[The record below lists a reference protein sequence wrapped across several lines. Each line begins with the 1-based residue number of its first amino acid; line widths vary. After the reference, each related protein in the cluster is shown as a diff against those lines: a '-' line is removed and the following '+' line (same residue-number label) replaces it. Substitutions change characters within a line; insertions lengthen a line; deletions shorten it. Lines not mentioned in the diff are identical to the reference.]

1 MEKQSILNFIMQTQ
15 KRSEQSLDWVLG
27 HLGLATSTYYRWR
40 TKEPQGQLEDNYTA
54 PFNFDAPLDTEIQAV
69 ISYALENPKEGY
81 RRLSHMMT
89 DADVAYLS
97 QSAVYRILS
106 DRNLLCRWKPAIQS
120 KGVYDFKPTAPH
132 QQWHTDLMYLWV
144 AGRWYFF
151 IGILDAFSR
160 MIVHWELSETAS
172 AADVR
177 ACVQS
182 ALKKHQGAK
191 PRIVT
196 DNGVQFTSREFREL
210 VKEFS
215 IKDIKIRIKHPQS
228 NGKIER
234 FHRSL
239 REEAL
244 GEKELK
250 DKYTATEIID
260 SWVSYY
266 NNKRLHAGIN
276 YLRPTDYYNGCH
288 AERLKERK
296 EKLDMATKIRQAE
309 NRKRFETEN
318 VKEQKK
324 IKLKERYLN

>member
-1 MEKQSILNFIMQTQ
+1 MQTQ
-15 KRSEQSLDWVLG
+15 KRSEQPLDWVLG

-40 TKEPQGQLEDNYTA
+40 EKESLGQLEDNYTT
-54 PFNFDAPLDTEIQAV
+54 PFNYDAPLDKEIEAV
-69 ISYALENPKEGY
+69 ISYALDNPKEGY
-81 RRLSHMMT
+81 RRLSYMMT

-97 QSAVYRILS
+97 ESAVYRILA
-106 DRNLLCRWKPAIQS
+106 DRELLCRWKKQAKS

-151 IGILDAFSR
+151 IGVLDAFSR
-160 MIVHWELSETAS
+160 MIVHWALLETAS

-182 ALKKHQGAK
+182 ALKKHPTAR

-196 DNGVQFTSREFREL
+196 DNGVQFTSREFKKL

-215 IKDIKIRIKHPQS
+215 MKEIKIRIKHPQS

-250 DKYTATEIID
+250 NKYTAIDIID
-260 SWVSYY
+260 SWVGYY
-266 NNKRLHAGIN
+266 NYERLHAGIN
-276 YLRPTDYYNGCH
+276 YLRPIDYYNGSH
-288 AERLKERK
+288 AKRLKERK

-309 NRKRFETEN
+309 NRRRFEREN

-324 IKLKERYLN
+324 IKLKEGI